1 MKMEQRNGKIVYVHG
16 SKAFSIVRMLPMPPK
31 EICRLNASPIK
42 ILMTFFTRLEQITL
56 KFIWNHRRSQV
67 APTILRKK
75 NRAGKI
81 RLPDFRLYSK
91 VTVIK
96 TAVTGTKNRNI
107 DQWNRIEI
115 SDINP
120 LIRSISL

>member
-1 MKMEQRNGKIVYVHG
+1 MEQRNGKIVYVHG

-96 TAVTGTKNRNI
+96 TAVTGTKT
-107 DQWNRIEI
+107 EI
-115 SDINP
+115 
-120 LIRSISL
+120 